1 VADNFQ
7 SEPDEAYV
15 DRNLGVQVLALLAMR
30 QGYRIGIRNR
40 EDDWPILYV
49 DLPTGQVSWHIPKD
63 EIVAFFPDYPGEW
76 DSHDLKEKRDRLRR
90 FLEVLE

>member
-1 VADNFQ
+1 MTDNFQ

-15 DRNLGVQVLALLAMR
+15 DRNLAVQVLAILAN
-30 QGYRIGIRNR
+30 QKGYQIGIRNR

-49 DLPTGQVSWHIPKD
+49 ELPTGQVSWHIPKD
-63 EIVAFFPDYPGEW
+63 EIVALLPDYPGEW

-90 FLEVLE
+90 FLEVPE

>member
-1 VADNFQ
+1 MTDNFQ

-15 DRNLGVQVLALLAMR
+15 DRNLAVQVLAILAN
-30 QGYRIGIRNR
+30 QKGYQIGIRNR

-63 EIVAFFPDYPGEW
+63 EIVALLPDYPGEW
-76 DSHDLKEKRDRLRR
+76 DGHDLKEKRDRLRR
-90 FLEVLE
+90 FLEVPE

>member
-1 VADNFQ
+1 MTDNFQ

-15 DRNLGVQVLALLAMR
+15 DRNLAVQVLAVLAR
-30 QGYRIGIRNR
+30 QQGYQVGIRNR

-63 EIVAFFPDYPGEW
+63 EIAALFPDYPGEW
-76 DSHDLKEKRDRLRR
+76 DGHDLKENRDRLRR
-90 FLEVLE
+90 FLEVPE

>member
-1 VADNFQ
+1 MTGNFQ
-7 SEPDEAYV
+7 SEPDKAYV
-15 DRNLGVQVLALLAMR
+15 DRNLAVQVLAILAK
-30 QGYRIGIRNR
+30 QKWYQIGIRNR

-76 DSHDLKEKRDRLRR
+76 DGHDLKEKRDRLRR
-90 FLEVLE
+90 FLEVPE

>member
-1 VADNFQ
+1 MSDNFQ
-7 SEPDEAYV
+7 SGPDEAYV
-15 DRNLGVQVLALLAMR
+15 DRNLAVQVLAILAK
-30 QGYRIGIRNR
+30 QKGYQIGIRNR

-63 EIVAFFPDYPGEW
+63 EIVALLPDYPGEG

-90 FLEVLE
+90 FLEVPE